1 MMWPEWGGSSWK
13 WNKVDGPFITFT
25 VVIQHKALAKW
36 GPPHES
42 QPWQK
47 NKTINIQFGKKII
60 SLVHQFMPATYIDR
74 KNNQVLFGRYDLTV
88 HPFWGRFFGVVCHEI
103 VWGKCT
109 LNIFCSP
116 PTPPQPINKQLKC
129 SSSYKR
135 ESTFINRQKYPSHK
149 QRQNY
154 WAASFNDGKPHSGHR
169 NNFNPTKLINKNV
182 IKWSNEIRI
191 AFEVWLNWI
200 IYF

>member
-1 MMWPEWGGSSWK
+1 MRWLILKVKQSRRPFHHFHCRHPAQGTGQMRSTSWES
-13 WNKVDGPFITFT
+13 
-25 VVIQHKALAKW
+25 ALTK
-36 GPPHES
+36 
-42 QPWQK
+42 K
-47 NKTINIQFGKKII
+47 KTINVQFGKKII